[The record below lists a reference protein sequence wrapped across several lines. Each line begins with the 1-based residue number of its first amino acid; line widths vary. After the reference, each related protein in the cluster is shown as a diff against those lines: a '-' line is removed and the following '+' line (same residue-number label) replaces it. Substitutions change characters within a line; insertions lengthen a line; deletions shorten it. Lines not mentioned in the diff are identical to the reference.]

1 MQEAAQCLDLLTVGL
16 ELRLLCRKYSLVPTT
31 VKSWCGARQAMTIQ
45 DAHDT
50 WSDGFESPNVSD

>member
-31 VKSWCGARQAMTIQ
+31 VKSWCGARQAMTFRMRMTPGAMALNHQ
-45 DAHDT
+45 M
-50 WSDGFESPNVSD
+50 